1 MTRAAF
7 PKLREWRQRS
17 RDSLSTMW
25 QRGIDILEY
34 QDPALIRQVSALG
47 AARGG
52 RRRSVSFVL
61 VAAALNALFALA
73 VGVLSGTAFESLVH
87 SFFGFLL
94 TFSLTTGLA
103 FVVGRLLGGKAAFRP
118 FVYVTAISAVPLQV
132 LEALLSVISS
142 LIPVLGFYVLVAV
155 SVLMVLAR
163 LYILNLV
170 TQATM
175 QFAHPWQ
182 RWVMFAVL
190 LALLVVSG
198 GSLIL
203 G

>member
-1 MTRAAF
+1 MIRASL
-7 PKLREWRQRS
+7 PTLHKWRQRS

-25 QRGIDILEY
+25 QHGIDILEY
-34 QDPALIRQVSALG
+34 QDPDQIRQMSALG

-52 RRRSVSFVL
+52 RRSLSFVL
-61 VAAALNALFALA
+61 VAATFNALFALA
-73 VGVLSGTAFESLVH
+73 VGILSGTAFESLIR

-94 TFSLTTGLA
+94 TFAITTGLA
-103 FVVGRLLGGKAAFRP
+103 FGVGRLMGGKAAFRS
-118 FVYVTAISAVPLQV
+118 FLYVSAISTVPLQAI
-132 LEALLSVISS
+132 EALLAVMSS
-142 LIPVLGFYVLVAV
+142 LIPVIGFYVLVAV

-182 RWVMFAVL
+182 RWAMFAVL